1 MKKIAIFW
9 EKRFQNNN
17 FMNLNLDKN
26 LSPYLEL
33 AKYNGLENTI
43 SIDLLNNR
51 IDKDNYIILCFLQL
65 SISTFFQYL
74 HFLYKYWNHKKFLFI
89 YEPHVVSPLNYN
101 SIFHLFFDRI
111 YTWNDHLVD
120 AKWYFKFLY
129 PSSLTGRLLNN
140 KLNFDARKLLCL
152 INSNKSSFWFNE
164 LYSEREKFIRYAE
177 NSSLDFDLYW
187 IWWNTPNIKQIF
199 FGYTP
204 YLSYKGKVLDKIEVL
219 SQYKFNICFENM
231 KNTPGYIT
239 EKIWDAFKARC
250 VPIYWGASNVTDY
263 IPENTFI
270 DFRKYE
276 NNYQSLSSVLQNME
290 ESEYNLYLENI
301 EKFLKTSDAKKW
313 FDQTWATDFLH
324 NL

>member
-120 AKWYFKFLY
+120 AK
-129 PSSLTGRLLNN
+129 
-140 KLNFDARKLLCL
+140 
-152 INSNKSSFWFNE
+152 
-164 LYSEREKFIRYAE
+164 
-177 NSSLDFDLYW
+177 
-187 IWWNTPNIKQIF
+187 
-199 FGYTP
+199 
-204 YLSYKGKVLDKIEVL
+204 
-219 SQYKFNICFENM
+219 
-231 KNTPGYIT
+231 
-239 EKIWDAFKARC
+239 
-250 VPIYWGASNVTDY
+250 
-263 IPENTFI
+263 
-270 DFRKYE
+270 
-276 NNYQSLSSVLQNME
+276 
-290 ESEYNLYLENI
+290 
-301 EKFLKTSDAKKW
+301 
-313 FDQTWATDFLH
+313 
-324 NL
+324 

>member
-1 MKKIAIFW
+1 
-9 EKRFQNNN
+9 
-17 FMNLNLDKN
+17 
-26 LSPYLEL
+26 
-33 AKYNGLENTI
+33 
-43 SIDLLNNR
+43 
-51 IDKDNYIILCFLQL
+51 
-65 SISTFFQYL
+65 
-74 HFLYKYWNHKKFLFI
+74 
-89 YEPHVVSPLNYN
+89 
-101 SIFHLFFDRI
+101 
-111 YTWNDHLVD
+111 
-120 AKWYFKFLY
+120 
-129 PSSLTGRLLNN
+129 
-140 KLNFDARKLLCL
+140 
-152 INSNKSSFWFNE
+152 
-164 LYSEREKFIRYAE
+164 
-177 NSSLDFDLYW
+177 
-187 IWWNTPNIKQIF
+187 
-199 FGYTP
+199 
-204 YLSYKGKVLDKIEVL
+204 
-219 SQYKFNICFENM
+219 M